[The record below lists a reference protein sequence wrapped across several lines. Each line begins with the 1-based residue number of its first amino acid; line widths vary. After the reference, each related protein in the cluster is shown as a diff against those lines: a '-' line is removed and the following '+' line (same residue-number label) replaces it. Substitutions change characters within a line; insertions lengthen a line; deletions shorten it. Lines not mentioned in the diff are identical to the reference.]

1 MTTIT
6 ATPATVARAAQ
17 VRRVVLDFVQDEVDH
32 ALVGLGWCGH
42 YCDGGVTWTEVGT
55 SVGREADWPTRL
67 AWRLFEADFPWG
79 RLAEE
84 VSAASAAGAKIHA
97 GEGEYI
103 ALARAYMHEVT
114 NLVHDRV
121 ARHNARVRKD
131 AQRRDREARLGGMG
145 L

>member
-1 MTTIT
+1 MTNIT

-17 VRRVVLDFVQDEVDH
+17 VRRVVLGFVQDEIDH
-32 ALVGLGWCGH
+32 AVVGLGWCG
-42 YCDGGVTWTEVGT
+42 YFCDGSVTWTEVGT
-55 SVGREADWPTRL
+55 SVGREAEWPTRL
-67 AWRLFEADFPWG
+67 AWRLLEVDFPWG

-84 VSAASAAGAKIHA
+84 VSAASAAGAEIHA

-103 ALARAYMHEVT
+103 ALANAHMDEVSR
-114 NLVHDRV
+114 LVHDRL